1 MSCPHHRQP
10 VGVGQ
15 GAFIGQQQAMVVLRQ
30 TRVIGEHARIRQ
42 FEMHP
47 VEVHVRRDDVGA
59 RMLHIRRQEC
69 DLAGLDMQGLLPHPH
84 RQDAPTHEHQLEGV
98 DGAPQMAPARSGHK
112 LPDRVKST
120 GPSSRHVV
128 MPMATRVAESK
139 YQPRSQTVISFS
151 PRLAQAKYGM
161 SVAVAGSRLTGA
173 YTA

>member
-1 MSCPHHRQP
+1 
-10 VGVGQ
+10 
-15 GAFIGQQQAMVVLRQ
+15 
-30 TRVIGEHARIRQ
+30 
-42 FEMHP
+42 
-47 VEVHVRRDDVGA
+47 
-59 RMLHIRRQEC
+59 
-69 DLAGLDMQGLLPHPH
+69 
-84 RQDAPTHEHQLEGV
+84 
-98 DGAPQMAPARSGHK
+98 MAPARSGHK